1 MGLYY
6 DSKLGSLTP
15 YTKEK
20 HDVDARL
27 AVLDQKLIV
36 HSLRILTLE
45 NAGGNNERMEG
56 GGSEHLLQHTYLGNK
71 GKHNLFDEWMDN
83 IKCLDAFMT
92 NKPIDMEIDDE
103 ATNYMDEDPAVLML
117 REEGIY
123 WEPPTIIEATIEL
136 KN

>member
-15 YTKEK
+15 HIKEK

-36 HSLRILTLE
+36 HSLRILPLE

-56 GGSEHLLQHTYLGNK
+56 GESENLLQHTYLGNK

-103 ATNYMDEDPAVLML
+103 TTNYMDEGPRIDA
-117 REEGIY
+117 EGR
-123 WEPPTIIEATIEL
+123 